1 MGFYVDRILPYLIHL
16 SMRNRQV
23 ARHRQRVIPAATGRV
38 LEVGIGSGLNLPFY
52 SNTVTEV
59 VGVDPSAR
67 LIAMARRAADSL
79 PFGVEFVDRTAE
91 AMPFDDR
98 SFDSVVS
105 TWTLCSIPDAKA
117 ALTEM
122 RRVLKPGGELIFIE
136 HGASPD
142 HRVASWQNRLNPI
155 WTRLAGGCQINKP
168 IDTLVTE
175 AGFSITRLE
184 TDYLVKAPRVLT
196 FHYDG
201 RGVAGLRSVI
211 GRIRLKYPETER
223 IYSCIG
229 DIPWPWI
236 WTTRQHGMP
245 RRH

>member
-1 MGFYVDRILPYLIHL
+1 MGFYDDRILPHLIHL

-38 LEVGIGSGLNLPFY
+38 LEIGIGSGLNLPFY
-52 SNTVTEV
+52 SKGVTAV

-79 PFGVEFVDRTAE
+79 PFGVEFVDQSAE
-91 AMPFDDR
+91 ALPFEDR

-105 TWTLCSIPDAKA
+105 TWTLCSIPDARA
-117 ALTEM
+117 ALTEL

-142 HRVASWQNRLNPI
+142 DRVASWQNRLNPI
-155 WTRLAGGCQINKP
+155 WTRFAGGCQINKP
-168 IDTLVTE
+168 IDTMI
-175 AGFSITRLE
+175 ADSGFSITRLE
-184 TDYLVKAPRVLT
+184 TDYLVAGPKVLT

-201 RGVAGLRSVI
+201 RAS
-211 GRIRLKYPETER
+211 PA
-223 IYSCIG
+223 
-229 DIPWPWI
+229 
-236 WTTRQHGMP
+236 
-245 RRH
+245 

>member
-1 MGFYVDRILPYLIHL
+1 MGFYDDRILPHLIHL

-52 SNTVTEV
+52 ANTVTEL

-67 LIAMARRAADSL
+67 LIAMARRAAGGL
-79 PFGVEFVDRTAE
+79 PFDVEFMDRSAE
-91 AMPFDDR
+91 ALPLDDR

-105 TWTLCSIPDAKA
+105 TWTLCSIPDARA
-117 ALTEM
+117 ALTEI

-142 HRVASWQNRLNPI
+142 QRVASWQDRLNPI
-155 WTRLAGGCQINKP
+155 WTRFAGGCQINKP
-168 IDTLVTE
+168 IDALITGS
-175 AGFSITRLE
+175 GFSITRLE
-184 TDYLVKAPRVLT
+184 ADYLVAGPKVLT

-201 RGVAGLRSVI
+201 RAS
-211 GRIRLKYPETER
+211 PA
-223 IYSCIG
+223 
-229 DIPWPWI
+229 
-236 WTTRQHGMP
+236 
-245 RRH
+245 